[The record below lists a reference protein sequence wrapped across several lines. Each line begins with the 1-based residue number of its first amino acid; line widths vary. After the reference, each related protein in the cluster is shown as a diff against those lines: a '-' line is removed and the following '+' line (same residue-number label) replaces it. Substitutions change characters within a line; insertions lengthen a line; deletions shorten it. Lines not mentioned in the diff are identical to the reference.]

1 MSDETIT
8 VHRDGGNGND
18 ETVTV
23 RRGNAPVGGETVTVN
38 RGDQASAPGE
48 TVTVR
53 RADAPASGETVTVRR
68 DDAPSTNETVTVHR
82 PMTESNGETV
92 TVAGPSVG
100 ASADGKTVT
109 VSRPGTSAAGE
120 TVTVPR
126 AASADGQTVTVSRGA
141 TASPNG
147 ETVTVSRGGA
157 HAAAASASP
166 FVAEDATVV
175 SNDGQQF
182 IIHLGQVIGHGGQS
196 TIVAAERVSDGLA
209 CVAKVFKPLVGA
221 ERSAY
226 QKVVSAVMGLNGRP
240 VSQTHLLPIF
250 AYLHQGLSA
259 TEVGAAAPQLWDVS
273 ITPLA
278 TCLFDR
284 PRSKNMV
291 KSRVIPELS
300 QAIELL
306 HTELGIVHR
315 DIKPQNVYLYDKQI
329 VLGDYGSARSL
340 AGFDSRLTNTM
351 TRSDGYTPGRG
362 GMVDPRNDW
371 YSFGYTIWTLY
382 ENNVHPLQEFI
393 DDNTLSDRQETGEP
407 ADFNHPD
414 DATLG
419 NLLKGLTF
427 ELSGERFGYEEVKDW
442 MADPD
447 NFYRKLPTMDAGSA
461 RKPYE
466 FAGKQYSDPVLLAR
480 ALSSN
485 WDEAKL
491 RMSQQQLENL
501 MGDWG
506 ENDLQTRIHQLV
518 EEDIQTAS
526 NPDLALACVIYEMS
540 NGKIMSWRGEDVSL
554 TNAPDALPARIAS
567 MAVDTID
574 RYARQS
580 GLDGTNSS
588 GVLPS
593 GFLSLVLSREA
604 NADSQRVRLAS
615 DIHSL
620 ELLARQSDDPHFAAC
635 LFKGLLTSGENK
647 HAMAQGALKSV
658 LRQPPAFFGVCS
670 SSRSLDEFLLYFAG
684 DVDMSAII
692 AARDGANAEG
702 GIDTDVVLVFMDKVA
717 DDKAAVRSF
726 YRKYG
731 NYAAWIWLSG
741 HTDLYETMQGST
753 GEAAV
758 IALRGLN
765 PAMDAPVST
774 LVKLGSNARLEG
786 IKLRGDMESTPVP
799 YILGWEL
806 DGRFGTRPIALGSL
820 FCAQVKD
827 DVVPRGYVSDLLTS
841 CEDHGVLDILEIRLL
856 ADVES
861 LPSAAYSQYL
871 DDARGVADGKLKAAI
886 ETDTRE
892 YGVIKGIADS
902 DAQIAAVKKEQ
913 RNVLIT
919 TIAVALLYLLII
931 KCARGAFGQL
941 IVSLGTFGPL
951 VVVFLVLAFLGSFGF
966 LALNVLRS
974 FSAVDRVSGL
984 EDALDSNA
992 AALEGYLVKL
1002 VDFDGRNDKITEI
1015 LSAQSGDAPL
1025 TDARKPLFS
1034 TGRHSVSFYTDP
1046 EVMDRFGRLAG
1057 RLVLITALIVSAFGF
1072 MGSMYVDGDVYAR
1085 VEVLIAVCFGLMIVL
1100 IVFGEDAHPGSAQA
1114 LRSWLYMWIP
1124 PILIEF
1130 LLSGVVSFA
1139 NFLSLF
1145 GFIFLLLAF
1154 VISVIAFVFFRGLEK
1169 WDDLQSRKKQ
1179 SPIAQP
1185 ITAQQN
1191 VSKQDS
1197 IPQNGVQNSNIGMK
1211 MDYEAP
1217 VSYVSAS
1224 GSAAS
1229 VGRAGSAPA
1238 AKKESANAKKSA
1250 SGAKGKK
1257 EPNASGYGVY
1267 DGVPCRI
1274 DIYANY
1280 IKITQTSYYFHKS
1293 ANYSMRHDLTSF
1305 EVNVET
1311 GYSSELDKAFDR
1323 SYVINTIN
1331 IPANALT
1338 DWSGTSF
1345 FGKPEFT
1352 FNRKNRELHTREQH
1366 TIKVFS
1372 PGFDEV
1378 LDDFANSHF
1387 HY

>member
-100 ASADGKTVT
+100 
-109 VSRPGTSAAGE
+109 TSAAGE

-166 FVAEDATVV
+166 FVAENATVV

-658 LRQPPAFFGVCS
+658 LRQPSAFFGVCS

-992 AALEGYLVKL
+992 AALESYLVKL

-1015 LSAQSGDAPL
+1015 LSVQSGDAAL

-1100 IVFGEDAHPGSAQA
+1100 IMFGEDAHPGSAQA

-1179 SPIAQP
+1179 SPIAVQP
-1185 ITAQQN
+1185 IAAQQN
-1191 VSKQDS
+1191 TAKQDN

-1229 VGRAGSAPA
+1229 VGHTGSAPA
-1238 AKKESANAKKSA
+1238 VKKESVNAKKSG
-1250 SGAKGKK
+1250 SGVKGKK
-1257 EPNASGYGVY
+1257 EPNAIGYGTY
-1267 DGVPCRI
+1267 DQMPCRI

-1280 IKITQTSYYFHKS
+1280 IKITHTSMYSGRRDLDKYKS
-1293 ANYSMRHDLTSF
+1293 VVKSGKTSD
-1305 EVNVET
+1305 
-1311 GYSSELDKAFDR
+1311 LDKAFNR
-1323 SYVINTIN
+1323 PYAVNTIN

-1338 DWSGTSF
+1338 NWLRMPGITNS
-1345 FGKPEFT
+1345 PEFT
-1352 FNRKNRELHTREQH
+1352 FDRKDRNLHTRVQH
-1366 TIKVFS
+1366 TIQVFS

-1378 LDDFANSHF
+1378 LEDFADSHF

>member
-8 VHRDGGNGND
+8 VRRDGGNDND

-53 RADAPASGETVTVRR
+53 RAGAPASGETVTVRR
-68 DDAPSTNETVTVHR
+68 DGTPSTNETVTVHR

-92 TVAGPSVG
+92 TVARPSVG
-100 ASADGKTVT
+100 ASDDGKTVT

-126 AASADGQTVTVSRGA
+126 AASPDGQTVTVSRGA

-196 TIVAAERVSDGLA
+196 SIVAAERVSDGLA

-226 QKVVSAVMGLNGRP
+226 QKVVSAIMGLNGRP

-407 ADFNHPD
+407 ADFNHPE

-442 MADPD
+442 MADPEH
-447 NFYRKLPTMDAGSA
+447 FYRKLPTMDAGSA

-466 FAGKQYSDPVLLAR
+466 FAGKLYSDPVLLAR

-554 TNAPDALPARIAS
+554 TDASDALPARIAK
-567 MAVDTID
+567 MDVTEID
-574 RYARQS
+574 RYAVLS
-580 GLDGTNSS
+580 GLDGSKSS

-593 GFLSLVLSREA
+593 GFLSRILSQDNDLNDERA
-604 NADSQRVRLAS
+604 KLAA
-615 DIHSL
+615 DIHEL
-620 ELLARQSDDPHFAAC
+620 EKLALHSSDPHFAAC
-635 LFKGLLTSGENK
+635 LFKGLLTRNEEKSS
-647 HAMAQGALKSV
+647 AAQTVLMSV
-658 LRQPPAFFGVCS
+658 VNRPAAFFGVCS
-670 SSRSLDEFLLYFAG
+670 SAHKLDEFLLNFAG
-684 DVDMSAII
+684 VSEMAAII
-692 AARDGANAEG
+692 SARDAATSHGAVD
-702 GIDTDVVLVFMDKVA
+702 IDVVIDYMDKVA
-717 DDKAAVRSF
+717 VNKKAVRAF
-726 YRKYG
+726 YRKFG
-731 NYAAWIWLSG
+731 SYAAWLWLAA
-741 HTDLYETMQGST
+741 HTDLYDSAQGSV
-753 GEAAV
+753 GEAV
-758 IALRGLN
+758 KIALLGLN
-765 PAMDAPVST
+765 PPANTAVSM
-774 LVKLGSNARLEG
+774 LIQAGSNARLEG
-786 IKLRGDMESTPVP
+786 IKLREDMELTPVP
-799 YILGWEL
+799 YVNGWEV
-806 DGRFGTRPIALGSL
+806 DGKHGTRPCTRNAL
-820 FCAQVKD
+820 FCAQVGD
-827 DVVPRGYVSDLLTS
+827 DAVPRGYVAELISQGVDERLLAAR
-841 CEDHGVLDILEIRLL
+841 GVRLL
-856 ADVES
+856 ADES
-861 LPSAAYSQYL
+861 LISSAEYAEFLEDS
-871 DDARGVADGKLKAAI
+871 RGVADGSLKAAI
-886 ETDTRE
+886 EQDTRD
-892 YGVIKGIADS
+892 YGVVEGIADS
-902 DAQIAAVKKEQ
+902 DARAAAIKKEQ
-913 RNVLIT
+913 RGVLMYT
-919 TIAVALLYLLII
+919 VLVALLYCILIM
-931 KCARGAFGQL
+931 CSRGAFGQL
-941 IVSLGTFGPL
+941 IVSWGSFGPL
-951 VVVFLVLAFLGSFGF
+951 AGIFLAVAFIGCFGF
-966 LALNVLRS
+966 LALNLLRS
-974 FSAVDRVSGL
+974 YSAADRVSAL
-984 EDALDSNA
+984 RNDIDANSDAL
-992 AALEGYLVKL
+992 ERYLLQL
-1002 VDFDGRNDKITEI
+1002 VEFADRKGQVFEE
-1015 LSAQSGDAPL
+1015 LAMSAD
-1025 TDARKPLFS
+1025 DKPLAQVGSLAFS
-1034 TGRHSVSFYTDP
+1034 SGRAPAAFYMDP
-1046 EVMDRFGRLAG
+1046 QLMDRLGRYAG
-1057 RLVLITALIVSAFGF
+1057 RLVVFVPLVTSAFGF
-1072 MGSMYVDGDVYAR
+1072 MGTMFVDGDTFTKLDVVMAI
-1085 VEVLIAVCFGLMIVL
+1085 LIGGMTVMLLFGD
-1100 IVFGEDAHPGSAQA
+1100 DAHPGSAKSIRTW
-1114 LRSWLYMWIP
+1114 LFSWIL
-1124 PILIEF
+1124 PIVIEF
-1130 LLSGVVSFA
+1130 FLWGIVTIAQLLSI
-1139 NFLSLF
+1139 F
-1145 GFIFLLLAF
+1145 GFIVMLIGFGICAFFFYLFL
-1154 VISVIAFVFFRGLEK
+1154 
-1169 WDDLQSRKKQ
+1169 
-1179 SPIAQP
+1179 
-1185 ITAQQN
+1185 
-1191 VSKQDS
+1191 
-1197 IPQNGVQNSNIGMK
+1197 
-1211 MDYEAP
+1211 
-1217 VSYVSAS
+1217 SA
-1224 GSAAS
+1224 
-1229 VGRAGSAPA
+1229 
-1238 AKKESANAKKSA
+1238 
-1250 SGAKGKK
+1250 
-1257 EPNASGYGVY
+1257 
-1267 DGVPCRI
+1267 
-1274 DIYANY
+1274 
-1280 IKITQTSYYFHKS
+1280 
-1293 ANYSMRHDLTSF
+1293 
-1305 EVNVET
+1305 
-1311 GYSSELDKAFDR
+1311 
-1323 SYVINTIN
+1323 
-1331 IPANALT
+1331 
-1338 DWSGTSF
+1338 
-1345 FGKPEFT
+1345 
-1352 FNRKNRELHTREQH
+1352 
-1366 TIKVFS
+1366 
-1372 PGFDEV
+1372 
-1378 LDDFANSHF
+1378 
-1387 HY
+1387 

>member
-8 VHRDGGNGND
+8 VHRDGDNGND

-23 RRGNAPVGGETVTVN
+23 RRGNAPLGGETVTVN
-38 RGDQASAPGE
+38 RGGQTSASGE

-53 RADAPASGETVTVRR
+53 RADAPASGETVAVRR
-68 DDAPSTNETVTVHR
+68 DDAPSA
-82 PMTESNGETV
+82 GETV
-92 TVAGPSVG
+92 TVRRPAIESNSETVTVARPSS

-109 VSRPGTSAAGE
+109 VSRPGTPAAGE

-126 AASADGQTVTVSRGA
+126 AANPDGQTVTVSRGA
-141 TASPNG
+141 TASSNG

-166 FVAEDATVV
+166 FVAEDVTVV

-182 IIHLGQVIGHGGQS
+182 IVHLGQVIGHGGQS
-196 TIVAAERVSDGLA
+196 SIVAAERVSDGLA

-226 QKVVSAVMGLNGRP
+226 QKVVSAVMGLNDRP

-259 TEVGAAAPQLWDVS
+259 TELGAAAPQLWDVS

-393 DDNTLSDRQETGEP
+393 NDNTLSDRQETGEP
-407 ADFNHPD
+407 ADFNHPE

-447 NFYRKLPTMDAGSA
+447 HFYRKLPTMDAGSA

-466 FAGKQYSDPVLLAR
+466 FAGKLYSDPVLLAR

-580 GLDGTNSS
+580 DLDGTNSS

-658 LRQPPAFFGVCS
+658 LRQPSAFFGVCS

-692 AARDGANAEG
+692 AARDGANTEG

-806 DGRFGTRPIALGSL
+806 DERFGTRPIAMGSL

-841 CEDHGVLDILEIRLL
+841 CEDRGVLDILEIRLL

-871 DDARGVADGKLKAAI
+871 DDARGVADGQLKAAI

-892 YGVIKGIADS
+892 YGVVKGIADS

-974 FSAVDRVSGL
+974 FSAVDRVRGL

-1002 VDFDGRNDKITEI
+1002 VDFDGRADKITEI
-1015 LSAQSGDAPL
+1015 LSAQSGDAAL
-1025 TDARKPLFS
+1025 TDARKQLFS

-1057 RLVLITALIVSAFGF
+1057 RLVLITALVVSAFGF

-1100 IVFGEDAHPGSAQA
+1100 IMFGEDAHPGSAQA

-1179 SPIAQP
+1179 SSVAQP
-1185 ITAQQN
+1185 IAIQQN
-1191 VSKQDS
+1191 GAKQDN
-1197 IPQNGVQNSNIGMK
+1197 IQNGVQNSSTGMK
-1211 MDYEAP
+1211 ADNEAP
-1217 VSYVSAS
+1217 VSHVYVSD
-1224 GSAAS
+1224 SAAS
-1229 VGRAGSAPA
+1229 AGRTGNASA
-1238 AKKESANAKKSA
+1238 AKKETANAKKSS
-1250 SGAKGKK
+1250 SGVKGKK
-1257 EPNASGYGVY
+1257 EPNAIGYGTY
-1267 DGVPCRI
+1267 DQMPCRI

-1280 IKITQTSYYFHKS
+1280 IKIIRTSMYSGRRDLDKYKS
-1293 ANYSMRHDLTSF
+1293 VVKSGKMSD
-1305 EVNVET
+1305 
-1311 GYSSELDKAFDR
+1311 LDKAFNR
-1323 SYVINTIN
+1323 PYAGNAIN

-1338 DWSGTSF
+1338 NWLRVPGITNS
-1345 FGKPEFT
+1345 PEFT
-1352 FNRKNRELHTREQH
+1352 FDRKNRELHTRVQH
-1366 TIKVFS
+1366 TIQVFS

-1378 LDDFANSHF
+1378 LEDFADSHF

>member
-8 VHRDGGNGND
+8 VHRDGDNGND

-23 RRGNAPVGGETVTVN
+23 RRGNTPVGGETVTVN
-38 RGDQASAPGE
+38 RGGQTSASGE

-53 RADAPASGETVTVRR
+53 RADAPASG
-68 DDAPSTNETVTVHR
+68 SNNETVTVAR
-82 PMTESNGETV
+82 PTAAFSNGETV
-92 TVAGPSVG
+92 TVARPSG
-100 ASADGKTVT
+100 TSADGQTVT
-109 VSRPGTSAAGE
+109 VARPGASAAGE

-126 AASADGQTVTVSRGA
+126 AASPDGQTVTVSRGA
-141 TASPNG
+141 MSSSNG
-147 ETVTVSRGGA
+147 ETVTVSRGAAGA
-157 HAAAASASP
+157 AVASASP
-166 FVAEDATVV
+166 FVAEDVTVV

-182 IIHLGQVIGHGGQS
+182 IVHLGQVIGHGGQS
-196 TIVAAERVSDGLA
+196 SIVAAERVSDGLA

-259 TEVGAAAPQLWDVS
+259 TEVGATAPQLWDVS

-300 QAIELL
+300 RAIELL

-447 NFYRKLPTMDAGSA
+447 HFYRKLPTMDAGSA

-604 NADSQRVRLAS
+604 NADSQRRRLAS

-635 LFKGLLTSGENK
+635 LFKGLLTSGGNK

-658 LRQPPAFFGVCS
+658 LRQPSAFFGVCS

-692 AARDGANAEG
+692 AARDGANAEE

-717 DDKAAVRSF
+717 DDKTAVRSF

-741 HTDLYETMQGST
+741 HTDLYETVQGST

-806 DGRFGTRPIALGSL
+806 DERFGTRPIAMGSL

-871 DDARGVADGKLKAAI
+871 DDARGVADGQLKAAI

-902 DAQIAAVKKEQ
+902 GAQIAAVKKEQ

-931 KCARGAFGQL
+931 KCARSAFGQL
-941 IVSLGTFGPL
+941 IVSFGTFGPL
-951 VVVFLVLAFLGSFGF
+951 VVVFLVLAFLGCFGF
-966 LALNVLRS
+966 LALNVLCS
-974 FSAVDRVSGL
+974 FSAVDRVRGL

-1002 VDFDGRNDKITEI
+1002 VDFDGRTDKITEI
-1015 LSAQSGDAPL
+1015 LSAQSGDAAL

-1057 RLVLITALIVSAFGF
+1057 RLVLITALVVSAFGF

-1100 IVFGEDAHPGSAQA
+1100 IMFGEDAHPGSAQA

-1124 PILIEF
+1124 PILVEF

-1154 VISVIAFVFFRGLEK
+1154 VISVIAFVLLRGLEK
-1169 WDDLQSRKKQ
+1169 WDDFQSRKKQ
-1179 SPIAQP
+1179 TSVAQP
-1185 ITAQQN
+1185 IAVQQN
-1191 VSKQDS
+1191 GAKQDN
-1197 IPQNGVQNSNIGMK
+1197 IHQNGVQNFGTGMRA
-1211 MDYEAP
+1211 DNDAP
-1217 VSYVSAS
+1217 VGHVYVS

-1229 VGRAGSAPA
+1229 VGRADSAPA
-1238 AKKESANAKKSA
+1238 VKKESANARKSS
-1250 SGAKGKK
+1250 SGVKGKK
-1257 EPNASGYGVY
+1257 EPNASGYGTY
-1267 DGVPCRI
+1267 DQMPCRI

-1280 IKITQTSYYFHKS
+1280 IKIIHTSM
-1293 ANYSMRHDLTSF
+1293 YSGRRD
-1305 EVNVET
+1305 
-1311 GYSSELDKAFDR
+1311 LDKFKSVVKSGKTSDLNKAFNR
-1323 SYVINTIN
+1323 PYAGNTIN

-1338 DWSGTSF
+1338 NWLRVPGFTSY
-1345 FGKPEFT
+1345 PEFT
-1352 FNRKNRELHTREQH
+1352 FDRKNRELHTRVQH
-1366 TIKVFS
+1366 TIQVFS
-1372 PGFDEV
+1372 PDFDEV
-1378 LDDFANSHF
+1378 LEDFADSHF

>member
-8 VHRDGGNGND
+8 VRRDGGNDND

-53 RADAPASGETVTVRR
+53 RTDAPASGETVTVRR
-68 DDAPSTNETVTVHR
+68 DAAPSAGETVTVRR
-82 PMTESNGETV
+82 PATESNGETV
-92 TVAGPSVG
+92 TVARPSG

-109 VSRPGTSAAGE
+109 VSRLGTPAAGE

-126 AASADGQTVTVSRGA
+126 AASPDGQTVTVSRGA

-147 ETVTVSRGGA
+147 ETVTVSRRGA

-221 ERSAY
+221 ERAAY
-226 QKVVSAVMGLNGRP
+226 QKVVSAVMGLNDRP

-259 TEVGAAAPQLWDVS
+259 TEMGATAPQLWDVS

-306 HTELGIVHR
+306 HAELGIVHR

-393 DDNTLSDRQETGEP
+393 NDNTLSDRQETGEP
-407 ADFNHPD
+407 ADFNHPE

-447 NFYRKLPTMDAGSA
+447 HFYRKLPTMDAGSA

-466 FAGKQYSDPVLLAR
+466 FAGKLYSDPVLLAR

-567 MAVDTID
+567 MSVDTID

-604 NADSQRVRLAS
+604 NADSQRKRLAS

-620 ELLARQSDDPHFAAC
+620 ELLARQSNDPHFAAC

-658 LRQPPAFFGVCS
+658 LRQPSAFFGVCS

-717 DDKAAVRSF
+717 DEKGAVRSF

-741 HTDLYETMQGST
+741 HTDLYETMQGSA

-765 PAMDAPVST
+765 PAVDAPVST

-806 DGRFGTRPIALGSL
+806 DERFGTRPIAMGSL
-820 FCAQVKD
+820 FCAQVKGD
-827 DVVPRGYVSDLLTS
+827 IVPRGYVSDLLTS
-841 CEDHGVLDILEIRLL
+841 CEDHNLLDALGIKLL
-856 ADVES
+856 ADVEN
-861 LPSAAYSQYL
+861 LPSAAYAQYL
-871 DDARGVADGKLKAAI
+871 DDARGVADGQLEAAI

-892 YGVIKGIADS
+892 YGVVKGIADS
-902 DAQIAAVKKEQ
+902 NAQIAAVKKEQ
-913 RNVLIT
+913 RNVLVT

-931 KCARGAFGQL
+931 KCARSSFGQL

-951 VVVFLVLAFLGSFGF
+951 VVVFLVLAFLGCFGF

-1002 VDFDGRNDKITEI
+1002 VDFDGRTDKITEI
-1015 LSAQSGDAPL
+1015 LSVQSGDAAL

-1057 RLVLITALIVSAFGF
+1057 RLVLITALVVSAFGF

-1100 IVFGEDAHPGSAQA
+1100 IMFGEDAHPGSAQA

-1130 LLSGVVSFA
+1130 LLSGVISFA

-1145 GFIFLLLAF
+1145 GFIFLLIAF
-1154 VISVIAFVFFRGLEK
+1154 VISVIAFVLFRGLEK
-1169 WDDLQSRKKQ
+1169 WDDIQSRKKQ
-1179 SPIAQP
+1179 SPIARPIAVQP
-1185 ITAQQN
+1185 IAAQQN
-1191 VSKQDS
+1191 AAKQDN
-1197 IPQNGVQNSNIGMK
+1197 IQQNGVQNSSAGMK
-1211 MDYEAP
+1211 TDNEAHFSH
-1217 VSYVSAS
+1217 VYVS

-1229 VGRAGSAPA
+1229 AGRTGNASA
-1238 AKKESANAKKSA
+1238 AKKETVNAKKSS
-1250 SGAKGKK
+1250 SGVKGKK
-1257 EPNASGYGVY
+1257 EPNAIGYGTY
-1267 DGVPCRI
+1267 DQMPCRI

-1280 IKITQTSYYFHKS
+1280 IKIIHTSMYSGRRDLDKYKS
-1293 ANYSMRHDLTSF
+1293 VVKSGKTSD
-1305 EVNVET
+1305 
-1311 GYSSELDKAFDR
+1311 LDKAFNR
-1323 SYVINTIN
+1323 PYAGNAIN

-1338 DWSGTSF
+1338 NWIRVPGITNY
-1345 FGKPEFT
+1345 PEFT
-1352 FNRKNRELHTREQH
+1352 FDRKDRELHTRVQH
-1366 TIKVFS
+1366 TIQVFS
-1372 PGFDEV
+1372 PDFDEV
-1378 LDDFANSHF
+1378 LEDFADSHF